1 MCVCVR
7 GRGGGTVWRSRKGR
21 GRDGETNKQVKKGKG
36 RRVEGREEKG
46 GARKEGTDSMHRRG
60 KDLWGTV

>member
-1 MCVCVR
+1 MCVCVCVCVH
-7 GRGGGTVWRSRKGR
+7 GRGMVYRSRKGR

-36 RRVEGREEKG
+36 RRVEGREERG
-46 GARKEGTDSMHRRG
+46 GARKDNMHRRG